1 MTALIDSDLMP
12 QAPLR
17 PNTIAEAVT
26 ALRRGG
32 FVLLYDDA
40 AGPFDLVGAAD
51 RLTTG
56 QAATL
61 IRRTSGFLQ
70 VALRDTRCDQL
81 RLPPVAPTTDRMA
94 SQQCIGVDA
103 AAGVGT
109 GISAA
114 DRARTIRLLGEL
126 DTAPADLTRP
136 GHVLPVR
143 VAAGRR
149 CDDAAAAALELAERA
164 GSVAAVFA
172 TLVTETGT
180 GLPGLTDATNFAARH
195 RIPLLHRHSLLP
207 NPGLTLSEGTL

>member
-1 MTALIDSDLMP
+1 MTALIDSHMVHTEPVITSTVAD
-12 QAPLR
+12 
-17 PNTIAEAVT
+17 AVA

-32 FVLLYDDA
+32 FVLMYDDA
-40 AGPFDLVGAAD
+40 TGAFDLVGAAD
-51 RLTTG
+51 RLTTH
-56 QAATL
+56 QASTM

-70 VALRDTRCDQL
+70 VALRDTRCDRL

-103 AAGVGT
+103 AAGIGT

-126 DTAPADLTRP
+126 DTTPADFTRP

-149 CDDAAAAALELAERA
+149 DDAAASALELAERA

-172 TLVTETGT
+172 TLVADTGT
-180 GLPGLTDATNFAARH
+180 DLPHLADVTNFAAQQ
-195 RIPLLHRHSLLP
+195 RIPLLDRHSSLP
-207 NPGLTLSEGTL
+207 DPGLTLSEGTL